1 MDCVHNKS
9 ICLAAVKK
17 IEINL
22 QVERILE
29 ILLSKNYSKLEYK
42 NQQRA
47 KSDCLYASSRTIKRM
62 SEISPPGL
70 MPDLTAP

>member
-29 ILLSKNYSKLEYK
+29 IP
-42 NQQRA
+42 
-47 KSDCLYASSRTIKRM
+47 TF
-62 SEISPPGL
+62 
-70 MPDLTAP
+70 